1 MARISKLNPEET
13 LQLPLDQI
21 LLNLGYF
28 KDKNKS
34 SKNHI
39 KLKNDNGDALVIS
52 RNAKGDYLYFNPYDE
67 RDKGNIFNFCKN
79 RGLKVQDL
87 LQLQKETNLQ
97 CHTLPKNTERDKE
110 VEEVLAKFLTF
121 KNLQPK
127 NHFSSDR
134 GISNAILQHLTSEIK
149 MDGDNI
155 AIPTYTIKTLQ
166 NTPNK
171 PEQEQTQEQQI
182 FSKTGYQLHLKNPI
196 LKNKE
201 GETYT
206 KPLKQICYG
215 KKGLEAIIFSNSK
228 EKEERSNIAKII
240 LTESSIDSLSLFE
253 KLNNERLNKIN
264 TIPNT
269 LILSTNGIITESQ
282 LQALQYL
289 DKKFPNAKV
298 FLGFDRDKAGE
309 KNTQKAQECFK
320 NAEVNVIKP
329 YCKDFNEDLV
339 LSKVLE
345 IGINAITK
353 DNIHQSLRDF
363 NENLAFFNKGE
374 EFIYEHLKQQ
384 SFQQGI
390 QIATRVYYA
399 LNQNLEIP
407 QELKQSMEKNLET
420 FNQKLLAFE
429 NKMEKLKN

>member
-1 MARISKLNPEET
+1 MAKIPRLNAEET

-52 RNAKGDYLYFNPYDE
+52 RNAKGDYLYFNPYEESD
-67 RDKGNIFNFCKN
+67 RGNIFNFCKN

-97 CHTLPKNTERDKE
+97 CHTLSKNTDTRDKE

-121 KNLQPK
+121 KNLQSQ
-127 NHFSSDR
+127 NHFSSER
-134 GISNAILQHLTSEIK
+134 GISNAILQHLVNEIK
-149 MDGDNI
+149 MDERGNI

-166 NTPNK
+166 INK
-171 PEQEQTQEQQI
+171 PEQEQAQEQQI

-201 GETYT
+201 GEAYT

-215 KKGLEAIIFSNSK
+215 KKGLETIIFSNSK
-228 EKEERSNIAKII
+228 EKEERGKIAKII

-253 KLNNERLNKIN
+253 KLNNERLNKMD
-264 TIPNT
+264 TTPNT
-269 LILSTNGIITESQ
+269 LILSTNGTITESQ
-282 LQALQYL
+282 LKALQYL
-289 DKKFPNAKV
+289 DERFPNAKV

-339 LSKVLE
+339 LSKILE
-345 IGINAITK
+345 VDINAITEE
-353 DNIHQSLRDF
+353 NVHQSLRDF
-363 NENLAFFNKGE
+363 NENLAFFNRGE

-399 LNQNLEIP
+399 LNHLEIP
-407 QELKQSMEKNLET
+407 QELKKSMEKNLAT

-429 NKMEKLKN
+429 ERMERNLKS